1 MAVIELWRGND
12 RQRPVERAADVIE
25 PDAGVGHG
33 RPGILAPR
41 LDDENFSA
49 GLGELTGNDR
59 ARRATTNDDVVVC
72 SLELSLTA
80 CLDFVGGH
88 CQPYLQRGPLRH
100 PSASGLSRLV

>member
-1 MAVIELWRGND
+1 M
-12 RQRPVERAADVIE
+12 E

-33 RPGILAPR
+33 RPGILSPT

-72 SLELSLTA
+72 SLELGLIA
-80 CLDFVGGH
+80 CLVFVGGH
-88 CQPYLQRGPLRH
+88 GQPLLQSRPLRRRVV
-100 PSASGLSRLV
+100 PDLAAVVDAQVTRTKADDLEQ